1 MVKSSVKII
10 NHIRKNPRLTISELA
25 EKLGMSTRGVE
36 KQIATLKSDGILQ
49 RVGPAKGGYWA
60 ENDKDPE

>member
-1 MVKSSVKII
+1 
-10 NHIRKNPRLTISELA
+10 
-25 EKLGMSTRGVE
+25 MSTRGVE

-60 ENDKDPE
+60 ENDKGLCREISFFRLFRYLPM